1 MQQPF
6 IQATLPFA
14 ITEVTPKIAPNPLS
28 AKAEGKIKGKIKD
41 KIKSADRG
49 VIRVRIMPKT
59 SHTSTSPKTD
69 KNKNLARPATR

>member
-28 AKAEGKIKGKIKD
+28 AKAEGKIKAKL
-41 KIKSADRG
+41 
-49 VIRVRIMPKT
+49 KT
-59 SHTSTSPKTD
+59 R
-69 KNKNLARPATR
+69 LRAQIEV